1 MGLFK
6 KLVKAAIG
14 AKEFEFNVAGV
25 TFKNGRRTRQAI
37 LRAMKFKD
45 MGYEKTTITLKK
57 VDFEG
62 KPAIEVWANEEQIG
76 YVPKD
81 LVPDIISAWKNEY
94 QINSW
99 GIVGGGDDISYGCKI
114 KAIFR

>member
-14 AKEFEFNVAGV
+14 AKEFEFHVAGV

-37 LRAMKFKD
+37 LRAIKFKD
-45 MGYEKTTITLKK
+45 TGYESTKITLKK

-62 KPAIEVWANEEQIG
+62 SPAIEVWANEELIG
-76 YVPKD
+76 YVPKEI
-81 LVPDIISAWKNEY
+81 VPDIISAWKNEY

-99 GIVGGGDDISYGCKI
+99 EIVGGGDDFSYGCKI
-114 KAIFR
+114 KAMFR